1 MGDSAKVLE
10 KKSLFKSRQPG
21 PPGSGAPGVKKKKFF
36 AEKTARD
43 GQNHFKFYRSLRSQK
58 KFQVILAIP
67 CCFIAKNFF
76 FFTPGAPDPGGPK
89 KCHFCGE
96 HFKPISQIQPF
107 YHWQSYSNYPFFFF
121 FFYRYPVRL
130 NYYRVTLYGY
140 LFTKALIV
148 VVDRGR

>member
-76 FFTPGAPDPGGPK
+76 FSPQGPPD
-89 KCHFCGE
+89 
-96 HFKPISQIQPF
+96 
-107 YHWQSYSNYPFFFF
+107 
-121 FFYRYPVRL
+121 
-130 NYYRVTLYGY
+130 GY
-140 LFTKALIV
+140 LRQLIFT
-148 VVDRGR
+148 